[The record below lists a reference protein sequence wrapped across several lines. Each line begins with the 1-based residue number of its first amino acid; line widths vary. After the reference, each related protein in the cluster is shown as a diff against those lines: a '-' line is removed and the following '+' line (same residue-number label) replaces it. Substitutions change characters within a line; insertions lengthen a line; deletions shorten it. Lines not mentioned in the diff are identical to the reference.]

1 MSEIYKL
8 VQAIESY
15 NESDLCLGTLR
26 SLKKI
31 KDAAAMLETE
41 LADKDKQLAEARA
54 EIERKDKLIEQ
65 LKLALKTLRK
75 YPHTYKM
82 TGQSSIVVDKDI
94 EQCNAALLAAERNEG
109 L

>member
-41 LADKDKQLAEARA
+41 LADKYKQLAEAQA
-54 EIERKDKLIEQ
+54 EIERKNAIIERMQ
-65 LKLALKTLRK
+65 DALRLAFSEARST
-75 YPHTYKM
+75 HC
-82 TGQSSIVVDKDI
+82 
-94 EQCNAALLAAERNEG
+94 EQTILAALAAERTEK
-109 L
+109 